1 MSLLEATWLHYGLVA
16 RRDGI
21 LRLSPLALALH
32 VGRGTHAAS
41 IGVYPDLGMRYT
53 ADEVGMQWG
62 GQLVVQSSQLPRL
75 E

>member
-1 MSLLEATWLHYGLVA
+1 MRV
-16 RRDGI
+16 
-21 LRLSPLALALH
+21 ALALH